1 MISLNWYTDVFL
13 WAGIPFLLLGYILKY
28 RKHHLRIIGYSLL
41 GVFWIF
47 QAPYFFSIADHV
59 NAVFT
64 LMGLPLFLYFAYNEY
79 LSHRWD
85 EDPEVM
91 RFLASSIS
99 VSMLI
104 YFGVQRVPIIAGSL
118 IKIVA
123 GQTTWFSNLIGYDFT
138 LGSINFVGNPILYRT
153 NNENLF
159 VPIRGSGINI
169 ILACTALQ
177 TLAPAGALIY
187 FTSTETI
194 KKVKSLSLVLPA
206 IYVGNIVRNVLVIY
220 LTKEGITS
228 FDMAHN
234 QIAKAGSILLLMILL
249 IAVFEI
255 MPKFHD
261 NIMSVISL
269 PKREPIRQKQQR

>member
-1 MISLNWYTDVFL
+1 MFL
-13 WAGIPFLLLGYILKY
+13 WIGLPLLLFGYLSKY
-28 RKHHLRIIGYSLL
+28 KKHHFRVLGYGLL
-41 GVFWIF
+41 GIFWFF
-47 QAPYFFSIADHV
+47 QAPYFISISDYV
-59 NAVFT
+59 NAAFT
-64 LMGLPLFLYFAYNEY
+64 LLGLPLFLYFAYNEY
-79 LSHRWD
+79 LSYDWG

-104 YFGVQRVPIIAGSL
+104 YFGVQRVPVIAGSL
-118 IKIVA
+118 IKLVA
-123 GQTTWFSNLIGYDFT
+123 GQTTWLSNIIGYDFT
-138 LGSINFVGNPILYRT
+138 LGSIHFVGNPLFYRV

-159 VPIRGSGINI
+159 VPIHGSGINI

-177 TLAPAGALIY
+177 TLVPAAALIY
-187 FTSTETI
+187 FTNAE
-194 KKVKSLSLVLPA
+194 KVKKLKSLALVLPT
-206 IYVGNIVRNVLVIY
+206 IYIGNIIRNVLVIY

-234 QIAKAGSILLLMILL
+234 QIAKAGSIILLMILL

-255 MPKFHD
+255 MPKFHE

-269 PKREPIRQKQQR
+269 PKREPIHQKQQR

>member
-1 MISLNWYTDVFL
+1 MNWYTDIFL
-13 WAGIPFLLLGYILKY
+13 WIGLPLLLFGYLSKY
-28 RKHHLRIIGYSLL
+28 KKHHFRVLGYGLL
-41 GVFWIF
+41 GIFWFF
-47 QAPYFFSIADHV
+47 QAPYFIYISDYV
-59 NAVFT
+59 NAAFT
-64 LMGLPLFLYFAYNEY
+64 MLGLPLFFYFAYNEY
-79 LSHRWD
+79 LSYDWG

-118 IKIVA
+118 IKLVA
-123 GQTTWFSNLIGYDFT
+123 GQTTWLSNIIGYDFT
-138 LGSINFVGNPILYRT
+138 LGSIHFVGNPLFYRV

-159 VPIRGSGINI
+159 VPIEGSGINI

-177 TLAPAGALIY
+177 TLVPAAALIY
-187 FTSTETI
+187 FTKAEKI
-194 KKVKSLSLVLPA
+194 KKVKSLAIVLPA
-206 IYVGNIVRNVLVIY
+206 IYIGNIIRNVLVIY

-234 QIAKAGSILLLMILL
+234 QIAKAGSIILLMILL

-255 MPKFHD
+255 MPKFHE

-269 PKREPIRQKQQR
+269 PKREPIHQKQQR